1 MIEHCRLASSLLQSR
16 MNQVLKKGAYMKK
29 AFLVFC
35 GLALLF
41 ILINAEA
48 NGALTE
54 FLCDM
59 RI

>member
-1 MIEHCRLASSLLQSR
+1 
-16 MNQVLKKGAYMKK
+16 MNQVRKKGAEMKK
-29 AFLVFC
+29 AFLVLC

-59 RI
+59 SF